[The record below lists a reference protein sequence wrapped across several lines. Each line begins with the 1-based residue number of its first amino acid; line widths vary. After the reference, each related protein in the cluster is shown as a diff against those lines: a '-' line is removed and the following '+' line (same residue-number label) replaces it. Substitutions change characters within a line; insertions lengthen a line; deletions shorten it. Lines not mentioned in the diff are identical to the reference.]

1 VWGYSCLGQQLNRGP
16 FLSNIRLRTKFLLS
30 LLTITTSLTAATL
43 LIVSY
48 SVRNRVRES
57 LREDV
62 RNSVTNYRSFQ
73 AQQEEGL
80 TRSAVLLANLPNVRA
95 LMATGDA
102 VTIEDAVADVWK
114 LSGSDLLILANR
126 TGKVVALRS
135 SSPGLSSD
143 TAQGL
148 LRQSLDRSESKDWW
162 FGGGRLYEIWIQP
175 IYFGPAAQDTTVG
188 LLAVGHEVNQRAA
201 IEFASVASSEVAFN
215 YEGAPVASTL
225 SPALQSEL
233 AQRFREHAHGP
244 TSDAQEIQLG
254 SERYLAKTVNLSA
267 GPPVVSL
274 TVLKS
279 FDKAT
284 QFLSGLNR
292 VLLGL
297 GLISVLA
304 GSALVFWISHTFTRP
319 LAGLVAGVR
328 ALAQGDFGYPL
339 DTRGGDE
346 ITEVTDAF
354 VRMRASLQTTQEEQ
368 KQLEER
374 LRQAHK
380 MEAVGR
386 LAGGVAH
393 DFNNLLTI
401 IRGNTDLLK
410 DREGSDALHNKC
422 LEQIQKASARAVS
435 MTRQLLAFSR
445 MQVLQPRVID
455 LNGVVSDLGK
465 MLPRLI
471 GENIDYS
478 FNPDPNLAPIKADP
492 GQIEQVILNL
502 AANARDAM
510 PRGGRLTVQTA
521 NLSINE
527 SEALK
532 RPPLTPGRYVRL
544 SVTDNGSGMDEATR
558 AHIFEPFFTTKE
570 VGKGTGLG
578 LATVYGIVKQSGGYI
593 WVESAPGEGTTFEI
607 YIPEA
612 AGKAKAETEPDEKT
626 SATPRG
632 SETVLVV
639 EDEAGVRELAC
650 QFLRVKGYKV
660 FEAESGPEAIEL
672 ASRHPGVIHV
682 LLSDMVMPRMS
693 GEELTTKL
701 RTARP
706 EIRVAFMS
714 GYSKFSRG
722 DIGKEYPDAPV
733 LQKPFSPASV
743 VEIVRE
749 ALSRP
754 AAAHVSEGRE
764 LHVT

>member
-1 VWGYSCLGQQLNRGP
+1 MSK
-16 FLSNIRLRTKFLLS
+16 IRLRTKFLLS
-30 LLTITTSLTAATL
+30 ILAITTSLTAATL

-48 SVRNRVRES
+48 SVRNRVRENLS
-57 LREDV
+57 EDV
-62 RNSVTNYRSFQ
+62 RNSVINYRSFET
-73 AQQEEGL
+73 QQEENL
-80 TRSAVLLANLPNVRA
+80 SRSAVLLANLPNVRA
-95 LMATGDA
+95 LMATEDA
-102 VTIEDAVADVWK
+102 VTIEDGVADVWK
-114 LSGSDLLILANR
+114 LSGSDLLVLANR

-135 SSPGLSSD
+135 TSSRLDSD
-143 TAQGL
+143 SAQAL

-162 FGGGRLYEIWIQP
+162 FGNGHLYEIWIQP
-175 IYFGPAAQDTTVG
+175 IYFGPVAQETSVG

-201 IEFASVASSEVAFN
+201 IAFASVASGEVAFN

-225 SPALQSEL
+225 TPTVQAQL
-233 AQRFREHAHGP
+233 AQRFRERAHGL
-244 TSDAQEIQLG
+244 SSEAQEVQLG

-267 GPPVVSL
+267 VGAPVVSL

-284 QFLSGLNR
+284 QFLGGLNR
-292 VLLGL
+292 VLLAL
-297 GLISVLA
+297 GLISILA

-319 LAGLVAGVR
+319 LAGLVSGVR
-328 ALAQGDFGYPL
+328 ALAQGDYGYPI
-339 DTRGGDE
+339 DTRGDDE

-354 VRMRASLQTTQEEQ
+354 ARMRASLQSTQNEQ
-368 KQLEER
+368 KQLEDR

-401 IRGNTDLLK
+401 IRGNSDLLK

-422 LEQIQKASARAVS
+422 VDQIQKAAGRAVS

-471 GENIDYS
+471 GEHIEYS
-478 FNPDPNLAPIKADP
+478 FSPDANLAPVKADP
-492 GQIEQVILNL
+492 GQIEQVVLNL

-510 PRGGRLTVQTA
+510 PRGGQLSVSTI
-521 NLSINE
+521 NLSIDE
-527 SEALK
+527 AEALK
-532 RPPLTPGRYVRL
+532 RPPLTPGPYVQL
-544 SVTDNGSGMDEATR
+544 SVTDNGTGMDDATR

-578 LATVYGIVKQSGGYI
+578 LATVYGIIKQSGGYI
-593 WVESAPGEGTTFEI
+593 WVRSAPDKGTTFEI
-607 YIPEA
+607 YLPQAAVKAIVEAEPED
-612 AGKAKAETEPDEKT
+612 KVSP
-626 SATPRG
+626 SVRG
-632 SETVLVV
+632 SETILVV
-639 EDEAGVRELAC
+639 EDEAGVLELAC
-650 QFLRVKGYKV
+650 QFLRVKGYTV
-660 FEAESGPEAIEL
+660 IEAGSGPEALEV
-672 ASRHPGVIHV
+672 ASRHAGEIH
-682 LLSDMVMPRMS
+682 LLLTDMVMPQMS

-701 RTARP
+701 RAARS

-733 LQKPFSPASV
+733 LQKPFSPASI

-749 ALSRP
+749 ALSR
-754 AAAHVSEGRE
+754 AAA
-764 LHVT
+764 LT